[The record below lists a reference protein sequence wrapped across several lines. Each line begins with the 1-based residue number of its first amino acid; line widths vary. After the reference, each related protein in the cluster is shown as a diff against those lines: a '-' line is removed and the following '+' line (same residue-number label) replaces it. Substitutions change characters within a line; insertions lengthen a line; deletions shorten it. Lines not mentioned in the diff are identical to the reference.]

1 MWFCS
6 LKPTSDQD
14 MYGDIWKKVFFFLYS
29 VKKPTKQKNNAL
41 YIYIK
46 KKKTV
51 ENELKVYVKTGVNE
65 EINFMIIQQNY
76 ILCEWDISK

>member
-41 YIYIK
+41 YIYK
-46 KKKTV
+46 KKKNCGKWT
-51 ENELKVYVKTGVNE
+51 ESICKNWSKWGNKLYDYPAKLYFMWMRYV
-65 EINFMIIQQNY
+65 
-76 ILCEWDISK
+76 

>member
-14 MYGDIWKKVFFFLYS
+14 MYGDIWKKVFFFYILS
-29 VKKPTKQKNNAL
+29 RNQPNKKTTHC
-41 YIYIK
+41 IYIK

>member
-1 MWFCS
+1 ME
-6 LKPTSDQD
+6 TSE
-14 MYGDIWKKVFFFLYS
+14 KKYFFFYILS
-29 VKKPTKQKNNAL
+29 RNQPNKKTTHC
-41 YIYIK
+41 IYILK

-76 ILCEWDISK
+76 ILCE

>member
-1 MWFCS
+1 ME
-6 LKPTSDQD
+6 TSE
-14 MYGDIWKKVFFFLYS
+14 KKYFFLYS

-41 YIYIK
+41 YIYK

-76 ILCEWDISK
+76 ILCE